1 VELIEM
7 NPPDMPAALYAG
19 AVAAYATGEPFGAV
33 AEKAGYA
40 RPLYMTRDVWPNY
53 ICCVLTVRE
62 ELIQTDRALVQQL
75 VNYVMGSGTWLDASQ
90 ANRSLAA
97 DIAAGPNFFNQK
109 PDVLKFVLSTPP
121 DRVTYGDLRVIR
133 AEFEE
138 LVQLSLEAG
147 TINRPIPY
155 EKYVDESLIQNVQPV
170 QITLEQ

>member
-1 VELIEM
+1 VEWVEM

-62 ELIQTDRALVQQL
+62 ELIQTDRVRVQQL
-75 VNYVMGSGTWLDASQ
+75 VNYIMSSGLWLDASES
-90 ANRSLAA
+90 NRFLAA
-97 DIAAGPNFFNQK
+97 DMAAGPNFFNQK
-109 PDVLKFVLSTPP
+109 PDVLKFVLSNPP
-121 DRVTYGDLRVIR
+121 DRVTYGDLRVIQ

-147 TINRPIPY
+147 IIAHPVPY
-155 EKYVDESLIQNVQPV
+155 EKYVDESFIQNVTPV
-170 QITLEQ
+170 QITLEH